1 MLTITWNCNGD
12 PTTEYG
18 GKRQALGLD
27 AFNVHLWYVGNEA
40 YFFGYEYRNST
51 WAAKRTDELI
61 AAVKSGIAYAQE
73 NNELTSLV
81 WITRNIMDGKEN
93 TASMY
98 EKLERSA
105 NRYLS
110 TKIYK
115 TK

>member
-1 MLTITWNCNGD
+1 MYD
-12 PTTEYG
+12 P
-18 GKRQALGLD
+18 
-27 AFNVHLWYVGNEA
+27 
-40 YFFGYEYRNST
+40 
-51 WAAKRTDELI
+51 
-61 AAVKSGIAYAQE
+61 GIAYAQE

-93 TASMY
+93 IASTY